1 MMPVDISGDLLLFF
15 QRVHASTS
23 RDTGWPPGPQWPCAH
38 EHWACRLLT
47 GRGGRMDPAALPPA
61 PTFPCSRGIPPWAWA
76 GDPVTMREPD
86 TFKKERA
93 ASCFS
98 VFQESPD
105 SSLLLS
111 GHRRTY
117 ATGPGGAGAR
127 ACRFSRAKSSVLRI
141 LSIG

>member
-1 MMPVDISGDLLLFF
+1 M
-15 QRVHASTS
+15 A
-23 RDTGWPPGPQWPCAH
+23 
-38 EHWACRLLT
+38 
-47 GRGGRMDPAALPPA
+47 PAALPPA
-61 PTFPCSRGIPPWAWA
+61 PTSPCSRGIPPWAWA

-86 TFKKERA
+86 TFMKERA

-127 ACRFSRAKSSVLRI
+127 ACRFSRAKCSVLRI